1 VTTSAG
7 SRDTRTVASR
17 RWAPAVLVIAGGA
30 GVVLSWAVAQ
40 HSLIGARWQL
50 IWLVA
55 AWVPLWLAAAWA
67 AVHTDTRAS
76 LPVVLLLSVA
86 LRLAAVSGTTPSISN
101 DLYRYSWDAHVQL
114 SGVDP
119 YRYPPD
125 APQLVALRTTA
136 LWPAPSTCR
145 QVRMASGC
153 TLLNRPR
160 DRTIY
165 PPVAEAW
172 FVAVHVLTLGSGGS
186 RPWQL
191 TAGFVDD
198 VTIVLIALGL
208 RGQGRDPRRVAW
220 YALSP
225 LAVVELAGNGH
236 VDGLCLL
243 LLVAA
248 VLALQRD
255 RRGWAGVLV
264 GLATM
269 VKLYPV
275 LAVAAWWRRG
285 RWRMAV
291 AAGAVCVIA
300 YLPHVM
306 VVGARVLGYLPG
318 YLREEHYTS
327 GGRFIVLG
335 ILGLPGPV
343 TTALAGTMVIAA
355 TVHVARARYE
365 PAFGLAIVLSTL
377 ILVTTPVQPWYAVT
391 VAGLATLAG
400 APWLMVLGFAAEPYY
415 AAVILA
421 DPHQVAAGRVGY
433 GVALGVVIGFGL
445 ARLRRRRQGQRLS
458 DNWRVGADG
467 DHGAPSVAAPL

>member
-1 VTTSAG
+1 
-7 SRDTRTVASR
+7 
-17 RWAPAVLVIAGGA
+17 
-30 GVVLSWAVAQ
+30 
-40 HSLIGARWQL
+40 
-50 IWLVA
+50 
-55 AWVPLWLAAAWA
+55 
-67 AVHTDTRAS
+67 
-76 LPVVLLLSVA
+76 
-86 LRLAAVSGTTPSISN
+86 
-101 DLYRYSWDAHVQL
+101 
-114 SGVDP
+114 
-119 YRYPPD
+119 
-125 APQLVALRTTA
+125 
-136 LWPAPSTCR
+136 
-145 QVRMASGC
+145 MASGC
-153 TLLNRPR
+153 TLLNRPH

-172 FVAVHVLTLGSGGS
+172 FDAVHVLTLGSGGS
-186 RPWQL
+186 RTWQL
-191 TAGFVDD
+191 TAGLVDD

-208 RGQGRDPRRVAW
+208 RSQGRDPRQVAW

-225 LAVVELAGNGH
+225 LAVIELAGNGH

-255 RRGWAGVLV
+255 RRGWAGVLL

-291 AAGAVCVIA
+291 AAAAVCVIA
-300 YLPHVM
+300 YPPHVM
-306 VVGARVLGYLPG
+306 AVGARVLGYLPG

-327 GGRFIVLG
+327 GGRFVLLG
-335 ILGLPGPV
+335 ILGLPGPA
-343 TTALAGTMVIAA
+343 TTALAITMVIGA

-391 VAGLATLAG
+391 VAGIATLAG

-415 AAVILA
+415 AAVVLA

-433 GVALGVVIGFGL
+433 GVALGVTTWFGL
-445 ARLRRRRQGQRLS
+445 QRLRRRRQRQPLTDSRQQ
-458 DNWRVGADG
+458 GADRARG
-467 DHGAPSVAAPL
+467 SRSVAAPS